1 MSLKATYP
9 IGANLKK
16 IAQAASAVL
25 EEVPLIFSPES
36 FTIEGLSPDKAVML
50 LVELPSSTFEEY
62 TLTEEINIIAQKDE
76 FVRAFKRAT
85 KRDKV
90 TFEYTAGSREL
101 KIRVF
106 NVRTNVEREYIVSL
120 SEISYQ
126 RLGGLDI
133 ELEVVTR
140 LPTDEL
146 ATIIKD
152 AAIVGDEVTFQ
163 YLSDLNTLRVLSFG
177 ELGEYRTELKQFKP
191 LSYIEATVSNASV
204 RYSVDHLKI
213 LTKILDLAEECTL
226 SFGPDKPLKVEL
238 ELSGG
243 GKIVVWI
250 APRA

>member
-1 MSLKATYP
+1 MSLRATYP
-9 IGANLKK
+9 IGANFKK

-25 EEVPLIFSPES
+25 EEVPLIFTPES
-36 FTIEGLSPDKAVML
+36 FVIEGLSPDKAIML
-50 LVELPSSTFEEY
+50 LVELPSTTFEEY
-62 TLTEEINIIAQKDE
+62 TLTEEVNVVAQKDE

-90 TFEYTAGSREL
+90 TFEYMAGSREL
-101 KIRVF
+101 RIRVF
-106 NVRTNVEREYIVSL
+106 NVRSNVEREYVVSL
-120 SEISYQ
+120 SELSYQ

-146 ATIIKD
+146 AAIIKD
-152 AAIVGDEVTFQ
+152 TAVVGDEVTLQ
-163 YLSDLNTLRVLSFG
+163 YTSELNAIRVLSFG
-177 ELGEYRTELKQFKP
+177 ELGEYRTELRQFKP
-191 LSYIEATVSNASV
+191 LTYIEATISSASV
-204 RYSVDHLKI
+204 RYSVDHLKV

-226 SFGPDKPLKVEL
+226 AFGPDKPLKVEL